1 MRAML
6 TTDQAALAGR
16 LHDAVADPEFSGV
29 VHVAVGDEV
38 IFACGYGLADRDK
51 GIANTVD
58 TRFGTASA
66 TKLFTALGVGAL
78 VDDGAISLSTRLVDA
93 VSAPLPGMDVEV
105 TIDQL
110 LGHTSGVF
118 DYYDEELIDDFDNFE
133 LPIPPAELLRPSDYL
148 PMLTGPQKF
157 PPGSRFAYS
166 NGGYVLLGLM
176 IEELAGSY
184 HDHLERRVLR
194 PAGMDRSGFF
204 RFDQLPPDTAI
215 GYRDDGRTN
224 ADALPIIGGPDG
236 GMFTTAGDLRRLWQG
251 LLAGEIVSREL
262 VDTFLTKTSSCGD
275 GLHYGRGVW
284 IRDWVRDQGDSSPVP
299 YVEGCDAGVSI
310 RSCLYPPDTVVTV
323 VSNTTDGAWPVV
335 RAVDEVVRSDLAA
348 SPM

>member
-1 MRAML
+1 M
-6 TTDQAALAGR
+6 
-16 LHDAVADPEFSGV
+16 
-29 VHVAVGDEV
+29 VHVSVGDEV
-38 IFACGYGLADRDK
+38 VFAGGYGLADRARR
-51 GIANTVD
+51 IENTVD

-78 VDDGAISLSTRLVDA
+78 VDDGVVGLSTRLVDA

-166 NGGYVLLGLM
+166 NGGYVLLGLV
-176 IEELAGSY
+176 IEELTGSF

-224 ADALPIIGGPDG
+224 ADVLPIIGGPDG
-236 GMFTTAGDLRRLWQG
+236 GMFTTAGDLRRLWLR
-251 LLAGEIVSREL
+251 LLAGEIISAEL
-262 VDTFLTKTSSCGD
+262 VTTFLTKASRSGD
-275 GLHYGRGVW
+275 EFYYGRGVW
-284 IRDWVRDQGDSSPVP
+284 IRDDGEHPP
-299 YVEGCDAGVSI
+299 TPFVEGSDAGVSI
-310 RSCLYPPDTVVTV
+310 RSSLYPPDTVVTV
-323 VSNTTDGAWPVV
+323 VSNTTEGAWPVN
-335 RAVDEVVRSDLAA
+335 RAVNEIVQGHLAA
-348 SPM
+348 SPI